1 MSKPKTMRRQLFSIL
16 SFGIILLAFLNTGCS
31 RNDPEDAAM
40 SATVEQNESAT
51 AVAEPYIPRPVMYH
65 NGDIITMTGSEPELA
80 ETVVQREGRIVF
92 VGSKAEAL
100 ERFGGNVEEVDLGGK
115 TLLPGFID
123 AHGHLKNV
131 GFQAMAGNLLPPP
144 DSDVDSIAILQ
155 QKLVDWGE
163 TELSQQFGWIVGF
176 GYDDGQLAEQR
187 HPTRDDLD
195 AVSRD
200 RPVFVIHQ
208 SGHLYA
214 VNSKLLELADITSET
229 DDPPGGVI
237 RRLEGSN
244 EPNGVLEET
253 ALAPI
258 LKVLPKV
265 GKAGQR
271 RMVAEGISAYTRFGF
286 TTATEGRAFPSD
298 VELYIEMAESG
309 ELSID
314 VIAYPDYW
322 LGREMIDGNPWLSRD
337 YRGRFRIGGVKG
349 NLDGSPQ
356 GKTAWLTQP
365 YHKPPAGRDD
375 SYTGYPMLEE
385 EQALAMFDEAY
396 AKGWQIVN
404 HANGDAAIDQMIRAA
419 LAATEKY
426 GPADRRT
433 VGIHSQTIRPDQL
446 TAYKELGIIP
456 SFFGMHTFYWGDWHR
471 DSVLGPERAGFISP
485 AQAAI
490 DLEMVFTQHH
500 DAPVAL
506 PNSIVILA
514 TQVNR
519 TTRSGRV
526 LGPDQRVSVF
536 DALRSITINAA
547 YQFFEEDRK
556 GTLEQG
562 KLADFVILDAN
573 PLKVEPESLW
583 NLKVLETIK
592 EGVTVY
598 KGE

>member
-1 MSKPKTMRRQLFSIL
+1 VKRHSLYIL
-16 SFGIILLAFLNTGCS
+16 PIGLLLTVFLGVGCS
-31 RNDPEDAAM
+31 RTDPEEARLA
-40 SATVEQNESAT
+40 ATVEHKEEAK
-51 AVAEPYIPRPVMYH
+51 AAAEPYPLGQTFYH
-65 NGDIITMTGSEPELA
+65 NGDIITMVGPEA
-80 ETVVQREGRIVF
+80 EYVEALVQREGRIVF
-92 VGSKAEAL
+92 VGSKAQAM
-100 ERFGGNVEEVDLGGK
+100 ERFGGKAEEVDLAGK

-131 GFQAMAGNLLPPP
+131 GFQALAASLLPPP
-144 DSDVDSIAILQ
+144 DADVDSIAMLQ
-155 QKLVDWGE
+155 QKLTDWGE
-163 TELSQQFGWIVGF
+163 GELSQRFGWIIGF

-187 HPTRDDLD
+187 HPTREDLD
-195 AVSRD
+195 AVSSD
-200 RPVFVIHQ
+200 RPVFAIHQ

-214 VNSKLLELADITSET
+214 ANSKLLELAGITAQTE
-229 DDPPGGVI
+229 DPPGGVI
-237 RRLEGSN
+237 RRREGSN

-253 ALAPI
+253 ALTPI
-258 LKVLPKV
+258 LKVFPSV
-265 GKAGQR
+265 GEAGQR
-271 RMVAEGISAYTRFGF
+271 RMVAEGIAAYTRFGY
-286 TTATEGRAFPSD
+286 TTAKEGRAFPAD
-298 VELYIEMAESG
+298 VELYINMAEAG
-309 ELSID
+309 ELPID

-322 LGREMIDGNPWLSRD
+322 MGREMVDGNPWLSRD

-365 YHKPPAGRDD
+365 YHVPPAGRDA
-375 SYTGYPMLEE
+375 SYLGYPMLEE

-404 HANGDAAIDQMIRAA
+404 HANGDAALDQMIRAA
-419 LAATEKY
+419 RAATEKH

-446 TAYKELGIIP
+446 AAYKELGIIP

-471 DSVLGPERAGFISP
+471 DSVLGPERAAFISP

-490 DLEMVFTQHH
+490 DLGLIFTQHH

-506 PNSIVILA
+506 PSSIVILA

-519 TTRSGRV
+519 TTRSGQV
-526 LGPDQRVSVF
+526 LGPDQRVSVYN
-536 DALRSITINAA
+536 ALRSITTNAA

-556 GTLEQG
+556 GTLEEG

-573 PLKVEPESLW
+573 PLKVEPSALW
-583 NLKVLETIK
+583 DLQVLETIK
-592 EGVTVY
+592 EGATIY
-598 KGE
+598 KAE